1 MAWEIEF
8 DSAADRDLSKIDSHH
23 KRRILLYL
31 RNKIATDGDPC
42 RFGDPLSRNLKG
54 LWKYRIGNYRVI
66 CEIQEKKLLF
76 LFCGLVIGAKFM
88 GDIKD
93 FLFYGVCLDK
103 VVVINRTS

>member
-66 CEIQEKKLLF
+66 CEIQEKK
-76 LFCGLVIGAKFM
+76 
-88 GDIKD
+88 
-93 FLFYGVCLDK
+93 
-103 VVVINRTS
+103 VVVLVLRIGHRSKIYGGH